1 MYHIQL
7 NKLLKRPM
15 YLQIVESLRKS
26 ISTGQLQFGDRL
38 PTEKEVCELLDLS
51 VIVVKQAYDMLV
63 AEKLI
68 ERIKG
73 KGTFVTARTPVQI
86 PINQFYRHDSYWG
99 YPTKRKLF
107 VFDKIKSEPQVFP
120 YLKMKAGEWCFVYKT
135 LALNSKN
142 ALYFQRVYLPFS
154 YYPSMSIEMATELDL
169 LTILNTKGMS
179 KPARMMH
186 HFAPITL
193 GQLEADLLTLPLG
206 ASAHLMRTQV
216 YDDKNDVIAYIINII
231 PGEFVELEVNVQ

>member
-15 YLQIVESLRKS
+15 YQQIVDSLRKS

-51 VIVVKQAYDMLV
+51 VIVVKQAYDVLV

-73 KGTFVTARTPVQI
+73 KGTFVTSRTPVQI
-86 PINQFYRHDSYWG
+86 PIAQFYRHDTYWG

-120 YLKMKAGEWCFVYKT
+120 YLNMKSGEWCFVYKS
-135 LALNSKN
+135 LAINGKN
-142 ALYFQRVYLPFS
+142 ALYFQRVYLPHSF
-154 YYPSMSIEMATELDL
+154 YPSITIDHATDLDL
-169 LTILNTKGMS
+169 LTILNTKGTS
-179 KPARMMH
+179 KPHHMMH
-186 HFAPITL
+186 HFAPIVL
-193 GQLEADLLTLPLG
+193 EQLEADLLTLPLG

-216 YDDKNDVIAYIINII
+216 FNEKNDVIAYIINVI